1 MLFEEL
7 SKREDVPIIVVNSSG
22 IVSYVNDMF
31 CKQLRWNREAI
42 EGKSLT
48 IIIPEVLRDAH
59 HLGFARHLETGRRS
73 VLGLAMELAVVFGDG
88 TVASAEH
95 YILDGNIGGEM
106 CYAASIVP
114 AEKG

>member
-7 SKREDVPIIVVNSSG
+7 SRREDVPIIVVKSSG
-22 IVSYVNDMF
+22 MVSYVNDMF
-31 CKQLRWNREAI
+31 CKQLRWKREAI

-48 IIIPEVLRDAH
+48 NIIPEVLRDAH

-73 VLGLAMELAVVFGDG
+73 VLGIPVELAVVFGDG
-88 TVASAEH
+88 TVVVAEH
-95 YILDGNIGGEM
+95 VILDGIIDGEM